1 MPRNKTT
8 SPIIKARQSGF
19 TLIELMVVVAV
30 IAILGAI
37 AYPSYQA
44 HINKSRRADAQVG
57 LVELAQFMERHY
69 TSNGG
74 YLSNGNAGV
83 APALPFTSTPKGSA
97 NSFYT
102 LSLDEGVLTAQAY
115 VLQAVPMNAMTGD
128 KCGTLTLSS
137 TGVKGQAAG
146 LSLRECWGR

>member
-1 MPRNKTT
+1 MSKSRLVFNKQ
-8 SPIIKARQSGF
+8 RLQGF
-19 TLIELMVVVAV
+19 TLIELMVVVVV

-74 YLSNGNAGV
+74 YLSGGNTGG
-83 APALPFTSTPKGSA
+83 APALPFTSTPKGS
-97 NSFYT
+97 NSSFYT
-102 LSLDEGVLTAQAY
+102 LSLLNPVSAQAY
-115 VLQAVPMNAMTGD
+115 VLQAIPENAMADD
-128 KCGTLTLSS
+128 KCGTLTLSN

-146 LSLRECWGR
+146 LSLSECWGR

>member
-1 MPRNKTT
+1 MPRSKRTT
-8 SPIIKARQSGF
+8 PMRVARSTGF

-30 IAILGAI
+30 VAILGAI

-74 YLSNGNAGV
+74 YLSGGNTGG
-83 APALPFTSTPKGSA
+83 APTLPFTSTPKGSG
-97 NSFYT
+97 NSFYA
-102 LSLDEGVLTAQAY
+102 LSLSEVSAQAY
-115 VLQAVPMNAMTGD
+115 VLQAVPENAMSGD
-128 KCGTLTLSS
+128 KCGTLTLSH
-137 TGVKGQAAG
+137 TGVRGQAAG